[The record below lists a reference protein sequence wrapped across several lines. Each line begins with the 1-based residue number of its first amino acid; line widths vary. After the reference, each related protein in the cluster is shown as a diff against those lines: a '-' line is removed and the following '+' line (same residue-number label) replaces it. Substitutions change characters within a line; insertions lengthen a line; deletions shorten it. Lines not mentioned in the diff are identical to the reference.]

1 MINAYIAGTGMTKFG
16 RFPDE
21 SVKSLTSK
29 AVSMAL
35 RDSAISPER
44 VKAAFFANTVQGA
57 LEGQLMVRGQM
68 ALRPLGLEGIPI
80 INVEN
85 ACASSATAVSLAL
98 NYIRA
103 GSADV
108 VLAVGVDKMVV
119 PDKKL
124 MFSIF
129 DGAWDVHDT
138 AAGTQRLLSLGD
150 GLSAPSEVQEQ
161 TNRSFFMDV
170 YAAFAKAHMTE
181 FGTTQRQLAI
191 ASAKNHT
198 HSSLNPLAQYQN
210 PMSVDDVLNAP
221 TIVWPYTLPMCAP
234 VSDGAAAAV
243 ICAESV
249 LKELPDARPVKIL
262 SSHVTTGIERPPAEF
277 HNHIGHLA
285 AKAAYEAASVGP
297 DEISCAEVHDATAF
311 AEIQQIENLMF
322 APFGDGGAFIES
334 GSSTLGG
341 RLPINTSGGLQSKGH
356 PIGATGLGQ
365 IHELTVQLRGEAGKR
380 QVDGAKYGIAEN
392 GGGLYGIEEAAVA
405 ITILGADK

>member
-1 MINAYIAGTGMTKFG
+1 
-16 RFPDE
+16 
-21 SVKSLTSK
+21 
-29 AVSMAL
+29 
-35 RDSAISPER
+35 
-44 VKAAFFANTVQGA
+44 
-57 LEGQLMVRGQM
+57 
-68 ALRPLGLEGIPI
+68 
-80 INVEN
+80 
-85 ACASSATAVSLAL
+85 
-98 NYIRA
+98 
-103 GSADV
+103 
-108 VLAVGVDKMVV
+108 
-119 PDKKL
+119 
-124 MFSIF
+124 
-129 DGAWDVHDT
+129 
-138 AAGTQRLLSLGD
+138 
-150 GLSAPSEVQEQ
+150 
-161 TNRSFFMDV
+161 
-170 YAAFAKAHMTE
+170 
-181 FGTTQRQLAI
+181 
-191 ASAKNHT
+191 
-198 HSSLNPLAQYQN
+198 
-210 PMSVDDVLNAP
+210 
-221 TIVWPYTLPMCAP
+221 MCAP

-277 HNHIGHLA
+277 HKHIGHLA

-405 ITILGADK
+405 VTILGADK

>member
-1 MINAYIAGTGMTKFG
+1 MTDAYIAGIGITKFG

-29 AVSMAL
+29 AVCAAM
-35 RDSAISPER
+35 RDCAINPER
-44 VKAAFFANTVQGA
+44 IKAAFFANTVQGA
-57 LEGQLMVRGQM
+57 LEGQLMVRGQI

-85 ACASSATAVSLAL
+85 ACASSATALNLAL

-129 DGAWDVHDT
+129 DGAWDVHD
-138 AAGTQRLLSLGD
+138 AAVGMQRLLSLGES
-150 GLSAPSEVQEQ
+150 LSAPSGIQEQ

-170 YAAFAKAHMTE
+170 YAAFAKAHMAE

-198 HSSLNPLAQYQN
+198 HSSLNPLAQYQK
-210 PMSVDDVLNAP
+210 PMSVEEVLNSP

-249 LKELPDARPVKIL
+249 LKELPGVRPVKIL
-262 SSHVTTGIERPPAEF
+262 SSHVTTGIERPPTEF
-277 HNHIGHLA
+277 RNHIGHLA
-285 AKAAYEAASVGP
+285 AKEAYEKASVGP
-297 DEISCAEVHDATAF
+297 DEISFAEVHDATAF

-322 APFGDGGAFIES
+322 APLGDGGAFVES
-334 GSSTLGG
+334 GSSSLGG
-341 RLPINTSGGLQSKGH
+341 RLPINTSGAS
-356 PIGATGLGQ
+356 I
-365 IHELTVQLRGEAGKR
+365 KR
-380 QVDGAKYGIAEN
+380 SSDRCNWSWAN
-392 GGGLYGIEEAAVA
+392 
-405 ITILGADK
+405 T